1 MARKTKTNKPL
12 IKSNNNIINNLKL
25 ITNLLKGVHFDTYSS
40 DYLSNSDSDKT
51 RKSIDTSLDKLINT
65 AYAQNTV
72 SNLSKLYDQQSALDT
87 NNIGLNMFEDPIL
100 STNLVTTWMI
110 QRWIQDQED
119 DINLVLKYMPK
130 LKEAMTCKKDL
141 VLSADH
147 FSKDFCSFHKY
158 NSDDTDGS
166 LFARRIDEIKRV
178 YNLAENFELWYEKAQ
193 NYGECFIYIA
203 PYSEAFS
210 KLLKNKSNTRFRGFN
225 ESTTLLEFN
234 QDYIENNIINESEL
248 ETVQKAF
255 DEVGINSLTI
265 NFNEGLL
272 LSEAK
277 KLDAVRESGIL
288 KQESLYESFMAFQE
302 STSIQEDSKYKLDKK
317 LIPDDLEFDD
327 KEDERYS
334 SDGLVNLKQKAEDD
348 VKIKVPGCIVKELE
362 RKNVIPLYIG
372 DTCLGYYYIE
382 IKTSELGVL
391 DDPNAYNMSAGMVGY
406 VTASLKN
413 VKDTRVG
420 DTITDADN
428 PCSEPLPGYKKVN
441 PMVYCGLYPMDGS
454 DYENLKVALEK
465 LKLNDAALEYEQ
477 ETSAAL
483 GFGFRCG
490 FLGMLHLE
498 VIQERIEREFDLSI
512 VFTSP
517 SVRYTVHM
525 KDGETLYIDNPLEY
539 PDPMRVDWAEEPYIQ
554 ANIITPTE
562 YVGPIITLCL
572 EKRGSQTQMNYLDT
586 KRVELI
592 YEMPLSEVLFD
603 FYDRLK
609 SISRGYASFDYNVI
623 ENRRTDLVRME
634 ILVNG
639 DPVDALSCLVYRG
652 NAQTRGRQ
660 IVERLQ
666 GEIPRQQFKIAIQAA
681 IGGQII
687 ARETVNAYRKDV
699 TAKCYGGD
707 ISRKRKLLE
716 KQKEGKKRM
725 KMVGNVEIPQSAFLA
740 VLKTEEDK

>member
-1 MARKTKTNKPL
+1 MAVDTSHKRNFCIIAHIDHGKSTLADRFIERARLVQARGPMESQILDNMDIERERGIT
-12 IKSNNNIINNLKL
+12 IKSQAV
-25 ITNLLKGVHFDTYSS
+25 TVPYTAS
-40 DYLSNSDSDKT
+40 DGEVYEL
-51 RKSIDTSLDKLINT
+51 
-65 AYAQNTV
+65 
-72 SNLSKLYDQQSALDT
+72 
-87 NNIGLNMFEDPIL
+87 
-100 STNLVTTWMI
+100 NLVDTPGHVDFTYEVSRAISSCEGALLLIDATQGVEAQTLANLYLAMEHNLEI
-110 QRWIQDQED
+110 IPVINKIDLASADIDSCLHQIDHDLGLDPEMAVKVSAKTGEGVDLLYEAIVNYIPAPEGKNNEPLKALIFDSHYDPYRGVIVHARIFNGKVRVGDEIVFMHSNATYKVED
-119 DINLVLKYMPK
+119 LGLFQINLISKPML
-130 LKEAMTCKKDL
+130 EA
-141 VLSADH
+141 
-147 FSKDFCSFHKY
+147 
-158 NSDDTDGS
+158 
-166 LFARRIDEIKRV
+166 
-178 YNLAENFELWYEKAQ
+178 
-193 NYGECFIYIA
+193 
-203 PYSEAFS
+203 
-210 KLLKNKSNTRFRGFN
+210 
-225 ESTTLLEFN
+225 
-234 QDYIENNIINESEL
+234 
-248 ETVQKAF
+248 
-255 DEVGINSLTI
+255 
-265 NFNEGLL
+265 
-272 LSEAK
+272 
-277 KLDAVRESGIL
+277 
-288 KQESLYESFMAFQE
+288 
-302 STSIQEDSKYKLDKK
+302 
-317 LIPDDLEFDD
+317 
-327 KEDERYS
+327 
-334 SDGLVNLKQKAEDD
+334 
-348 VKIKVPGCIVKELE
+348 
-362 RKNVIPLYIG
+362 G
-372 DTCLGYYYIE
+372 D
-382 IKTSELGVL
+382 
-391 DDPNAYNMSAGMVGY
+391 VGY
-406 VTASLKN
+406 FIAGIKN
-413 VKDTRVG
+413 ISDIRVG
-420 DTITDADN
+420 DTVTLKNNMA
-428 PCSEPLPGYKKVN
+428 PEPLPGFKEVKPV
-441 PMVYCGLYPMDGS
+441 VFSSIYPVDS
-454 DYENLKVALEK
+454 NDYEELQDAIER
-465 LKLNDAALEYEQ
+465 LKLNDASLMYEKDS
-477 ETSAAL
+477 SAAL

-572 EKRGSQTQMNYLDT
+572 EKRGVQTQMNYMDT

-660 IVERLQ
+660 IVERLK

-740 VLKTEEDK
+740 VLKTEDDS